1 VQRLFLIFL
10 RYFIKTARQLWS
22 TNAKKEDKN
31 SSTREKHNLLSD
43 KKSGFMASQFKRH
56 DTEKKIKKSGVG
68 LFMV

>member
-1 VQRLFLIFL
+1 MQQKK
-10 RYFIKTARQLWS
+10 IKIHLQE
-22 TNAKKEDKN
+22 KKN
-31 SSTREKHNLLSD
+31 NLLSD